1 LYKQLSLEAAV
12 QLDGIH
18 HITCI
23 TGDAPRNLDFYVR
36 VLGLRLAKKTVNQD
50 DPTVYHLFYADD
62 GGSPGADLT
71 FFEYPGARPG
81 RDGDG
86 MIHRISLR
94 VGGGGRAGGSDS
106 LAFWAGRLEREGI
119 GGERAGDDALR
130 FADPEGLGLEL
141 LVDDSGDAPLTA
153 SAPDIPAEHALRGF
167 AGVRAYSANPAQST
181 ALLRDVLGFEPLGDA
196 RAGRANGSADSS
208 ARGAGAGPVAGGGGS
223 PDEVREW
230 VSRGPRRG
238 GFYGYDR
245 APAERGIGG
254 AGTVHHIA
262 WTAEDEDI
270 EAWDER
276 YRAAGRHTSGLVDRF
291 YFRSVYSREPSG
303 VLFEIAT
310 RGPGFATDEAAEEI
324 GRRLAL
330 PPKLEHLREQIEAT
344 LTPLPADPRASRVG

>member
-1 LYKQLSLEAAV
+1 M

-23 TGDAPRNLDFYVR
+23 TGDAPRNVDFYVR

-62 GGSPGADLT
+62 AGSPGADLT

-81 RDGDG
+81 RDGAG
-86 MIHRISLR
+86 MIHRIALR
-94 VGGGGRAGGSDS
+94 VGDEGALD
-106 LAFWAGRLEREGI
+106 FWAARLEGEGLAA
-119 GGERAGDDALR
+119 ERAGAGALR

-141 LVDDSGDAPLTA
+141 LLDDSGDAPLTA
-153 SAPDIPAEHALRGF
+153 AAPDIPQQHALRGF
-167 AGVRAYSANPAQST
+167 GGVRAYSADPAASA
-181 ALLRDVLGFEPLGDA
+181 ALLRDVLGFESVDRDDL
-196 RAGRANGSADSS
+196 
-208 ARGAGAGPVAGGGGS
+208 
-223 PDEVREW
+223 EW

-238 GFYGYDR
+238 GFYGYDE
-245 APAERGIGG
+245 APAEPGIGG

-262 WTAEDEDI
+262 WTAEDDDI

-276 YRAAGRHTSGLVDRF
+276 YRAAGRRTSGLVDRF

-310 RGPGFATDEAAEEI
+310 RGPGFATDEAPGEI
-324 GRRLAL
+324 GRSLSL
-330 PPKLEHLREQIEAT
+330 PPKLAHLREQIEAS

>member
-1 LYKQLSLEAAV
+1 
-12 QLDGIH
+12 
-18 HITCI
+18 
-23 TGDAPRNLDFYVR
+23 VR

-71 FFEYPGARPG
+71 FFEYPNARPG
-81 RDGDG
+81 RDGAG
-86 MIHRISLR
+86 MIHRISFR
-94 VGGGGRAGGSDS
+94 VADAAALDFWTARLQAEG
-106 LAFWAGRLEREGI
+106 LAVERP
-119 GGERAGDDALR
+119 GDGALR

-141 LVDDSGDAPLTA
+141 LVDDSGDEPLLA
-153 SAPDIPAEHALRGF
+153 AAPDVPEAHALRGF
-167 AGVRAYSANPAQST
+167 AGTRAYSADPDAST
-181 ALLRDVLGFEPLGDA
+181 RLLREVLGFEALDAAGGPAAA
-196 RAGRANGSADSS
+196 RAAAG
-208 ARGAGAGPVAGGGGS
+208 GAGAAAAG
-223 PDEVREW
+223 EW

-262 WTAEDEDI
+262 WTAEDDDI

-303 VLFEIAT
+303 VLFELAT
-310 RGPGFATDEAAEEI
+310 RSPGFATDEAPEEI
-324 GRRLAL
+324 GRSLAL
-330 PPKLEHLREQIEAT
+330 PPKLEHLREQIESS
-344 LTPLPADPRASRVG
+344 LTPLPDPRASHVAGS

>member
-1 LYKQLSLEAAV
+1 M

-23 TGDAPRNLDFYVR
+23 TGDAPRNVDFYVR
-36 VLGLRLAKKTVNQD
+36 VLGMRMVKKTVNQD

-62 GGSPGADLT
+62 QGSPGADLT

-81 RDGDG
+81 RAGAG
-86 MIHRISLR
+86 MIHRIALR
-94 VGGGGRAGGSDS
+94 VAGAAS
-106 LAFWAGRLEREGI
+106 LDFWVARLEGEGIAVEREG
-119 GGERAGDDALR
+119 EALR

-141 LVDDSGDAPLTA
+141 LFDDGEDAPLVA
-153 SAPDIPAEHALRGF
+153 AAPDVPAEHALRGF
-167 AGVRAYSANPAQST
+167 AGVYAYTDDPSRSAP
-181 ALLRDVLGFEPLGDA
+181 LLRDVLGFAPADEGDGEK
-196 RAGRANGSADSS
+196 RWS
-208 ARGAGAGPVAGGGGS
+208 V
-223 PDEVREW
+223 
-230 VSRGPRRG
+230 RGPRRH
-238 GFYGYDR
+238 GFYVYDE
-245 APAERGIGG
+245 APGERGIGG

-262 WTAEDEDI
+262 YAAEDEDI

-276 YRAAGRHTSGLVDRF
+276 YRQAGRQTSGLVDRF

-310 RGPGFATDEAAEEI
+310 LGPGFSADEPAEEL

-344 LTPLPADPRASRVG
+344 LTPLPDPRPTRSVT